1 MTTQNDAATPTKA
14 KAIPSNLSEIEL
26 QDDFKAIDKANTVK
40 QLEAKLRDAGVTY
53 LSSDNKAM
61 LVWRYLDATS
71 QTTTDAPQDTQT
83 ATESTADDA
92 NQGATESTTE
102 NSPATNAPDAN
113 SDDTVVDH
121 STQDTPDGGKVGSV
135 TDQNQA
141 DKPVE
146 NQTMQSGDANDQS
159 NKKDAGSSID
169 ASASTQDKST
179 ANDTSASEAM
189 EGGTSTPTVADST
202 DTDAKADA
210 TETSTP
216 ASDDKNGK
224 ANQDGDAQ
232 SQAPKDDAKTVQD
245 DAPKAPNVV
254 SDNEVI
260 SVENTGAFNMLEPA
274 SMTLLKAREVTKIT
288 IKRNVSKAK
297 VMGNI
302 EQFNRT
308 RGNILK
314 VIN

>member
-14 KAIPSNLSEIEL
+14 KPIPSNLSEIEL
-26 QDDFKAIDKANTVK
+26 QDDFEAIDKVNTVK
-40 QLEAKLRDAGVTY
+40 QLEAKLRDVGVAY

-61 LVWRYLDATS
+61 LVWRYLDATA
-71 QTTTDAPQDTQT
+71 QR
-83 ATESTADDA
+83 ADDA
-92 NQGATESTTE
+92 AQD
-102 NSPATNAPDAN
+102 APDAN
-113 SDDTVVDH
+113 SDDTVIDH
-121 STQDTPDGGKVGSV
+121 STQDTPDGGKVGNV

-141 DKPVE
+141 DKPAE
-146 NQTMQSGDANDQS
+146 NQIAQSGDVNDNQATTDKPS
-159 NKKDAGSSID
+159 NGDAEVSSGATESSGKTETKNSGSE
-169 ASASTQDKST
+169 T
-179 ANDTSASEAM
+179 ATNPDNAET
-189 EGGTSTPTVADST
+189 GTKT
-202 DTDAKADA
+202 DT
-210 TETSTP
+210 TEANTP
-216 ASDDKNGK
+216 ASDDKKSK

-232 SQAPKDDAKTVQD
+232 PQAPKNDAKTPRD

-254 SDNEVI
+254 SDDEVI
-260 SVENTGAFNMLEPA
+260 AVENTGAFNMLEPA

-314 VIN
+314 VVS